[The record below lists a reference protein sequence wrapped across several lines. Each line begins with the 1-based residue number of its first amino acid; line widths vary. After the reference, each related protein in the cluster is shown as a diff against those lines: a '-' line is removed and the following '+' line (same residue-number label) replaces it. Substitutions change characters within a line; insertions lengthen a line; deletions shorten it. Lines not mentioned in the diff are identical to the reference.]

1 MCEKCD
7 AIQKTIERYRRLQ
20 QAIADDLT
28 VERTNEL
35 IAKLRAQ
42 IAALHPA

>member
-1 MCEKCD
+1 MCEKCKL
-7 AIQKTIERYRRLQ
+7 IEKTIERYRRIQ
-20 QAIADDLT
+20 RAIADDLT

-42 IAALHPA
+42 IAALHPE